1 MATGFQLFADKRC
14 VINPGE
20 LMKPKQIGRFLV
32 GEQLGTGNQGT
43 VYLCRDSQ
51 LERKVA
57 IKLLNKSL
65 QQSSFL
71 DEARAAS
78 KLQHANIVSI
88 YEAGEHQ
95 KVPYLVFEY
104 VQGDLLKALIQD
116 EPLKVATALEIFQGL
131 LEGMSQA
138 HKSGIVHRD
147 LKPANIIISKDKVP
161 KIMDFGIA
169 RLLSEA
175 KGPDQQLVGTPR
187 YLAPEYILKGEVG
200 PQADVFALGLILDE
214 MLTGMPVFSGHKQQ
228 MVIDAILKLEVKPPS
243 QFNPEVDEKLDRF
256 ILKALEKDPVL
267 RYSDASEMLQAFN
280 EMRGSSGEKLNA
292 EEDASG
298 TIDFLLRR
306 MKRKSDFPAL
316 SQSVRSINAM
326 ADASNKDVNQMAGVI
341 VKDFALTNKI
351 LKVVNSAYYGRFSG
365 NIGTVSRAVVV
376 LGTQAIRSL
385 AASLIFFE
393 HIENKQQAG
402 LLRELVSSAMFR
414 AILAHKVADEIDQK
428 EAEGYFLTGLLK
440 DLGKLLVAFYLPDE
454 SQEIDRLISVEGK
467 EAVAAQHNVLGV
479 SFEKIGI
486 EVAAMWNFPKSLIDS
501 MKHWQGDHKPVNR
514 LERRRLVTAFADDA
528 MAVMIDSG
536 LDSKSA
542 MDSLSKKYAK
552 GLNITSKQIG
562 RFATQSIEEFQDVAK
577 AISGDISDQFII
589 KLTSKADDLQ
599 VHKGVEKDK
608 SKGIDK
614 DGLSETQILDEEA
627 TQRVEISA
635 TEAGVQT
642 TPEDAETLL
651 MDGLQE
657 VTGMLVGNHSVSE
670 IFNVVLETM
679 YRAVGFQRV
688 VLALLDR
695 KHGEMVGRL
704 GFGNDVDEFVKQF
717 RFSTIYS
724 VDVFHGALKNTVD
737 VYIADTTEKKIQAD
751 IPEWYKKISSA
762 GSFLLF
768 PLVVKNRAVGLIYA
782 DHSSPH
788 GLAIDKKRLNLLKSL
803 RNQIVLAVRS

>member
-1 MATGFQLFADKRC
+1 
-14 VINPGE
+14 
-20 LMKPKQIGRFLV
+20 MKPKKIGRFQV
-32 GEQLGTGNQGT
+32 GEQLGVGNQGT
-43 VYLCRDSQ
+43 VYLCHDSQ

-65 QQSSFL
+65 QESAFQ

-95 KVPYLVFEY
+95 QVPYLVFEY
-104 VQGDLLKALIQD
+104 AQGDLLKDLINGQPLELGDALQ
-116 EPLKVATALEIFQGL
+116 IFQGL

-138 HKSGIVHRD
+138 HKAGIVHRD
-147 LKPANIIISKDKVP
+147 LKPANIVINKEKVP

-169 RLLSEA
+169 RQLSEA
-175 KGPDQQLVGTPR
+175 RGPDQQLIGTPR
-187 YLAPEYILKGEVG
+187 YLAPEYIQKGEVG

-228 MVIDAILKLEVKPPS
+228 IVIDAILKLEVKPPS
-243 QFNPEVDEKLDRF
+243 QFNSAVDEKLDSF
-256 ILKALEKDPVL
+256 ILKSLEKDPVL
-267 RYSDASEMLQAFN
+267 RYSDATEMLQTFN
-280 EMRGSSGEKLNA
+280 EMRGNKGEKLSV

-298 TIDFLLRR
+298 TVEFLLRR

-341 VKDFALTNKI
+341 VNDFALTNKI

-365 NIGTVSRAVVV
+365 RIGTVSRAVVV

-393 HIENKQQAG
+393 HIENKQQAEH
-402 LLRELVSSAMFR
+402 LRELVSSAMFR
-414 AILAHKVADEIDQK
+414 ATLAHKVAGEIDQA
-428 EAEGYFLTGLLK
+428 EAEAYFLTGLLN

-454 SQEIDRLISVEGK
+454 SKEIERSIKVEGK
-467 EAVAAQHNVLGV
+467 EAVAAQHAVLGV
-479 SFEKIGI
+479 SYEKIGI
-486 EVAAMWNFPKSLIDS
+486 EIAGQWNFPKSLIDS
-501 MKHWQGDHKPVNR
+501 MKCWQGEHKPVNR

-528 MAVMIDSG
+528 MTAMVESG
-536 LDSKSA
+536 LDDTSA
-542 MDSLSKKYAK
+542 MEAITKKYAK
-552 GLNITSKQIG
+552 GLNITNKQVS
-562 RFATQSIEEFQDVAK
+562 RFATQSIDEFQEIAK
-577 AISGDISDQFII
+577 AISSDISDQFVK
-589 KLTSKADDLQ
+589 KLTAKSEDLQ
-599 VHKGVEKDK
+599 SHKGVEKSK
-608 SKGIDK
+608 PKGIDK
-614 DGLSETQILDEEA
+614 DGLGETQILDEEG
-627 TQRVEISA
+627 TQTVET
-635 TEAGVQT
+635 TEAGVAAPT

-695 KHGEMVGRL
+695 KRGEMVGRL
-704 GFGNDVDEFVKQF
+704 GFGDTAEEFVKLF
-717 RFSTIYS
+717 HFPTTYK
-724 VDVFHGALKNTVD
+724 VDVFHGALKNAVD
-737 VYIADTTEKKIQAD
+737 VYIADTTEDKIQAD

-768 PLVVKNRAVGLIYA
+768 PLVVNNRAVGLIYA
-782 DHSSPH
+782 DHSSPR
-788 GLAIDKKRLNLLKSL
+788 GLEIDKKRLNLLKSL